1 MIGTIAEA
9 VVENGYNMAMG
20 IDVEVRQIEAEA
32 ALSGGFARGGWH
44 CLGLVKDVGGDGNS
58 RQILA
63 FGKTLVVVFRAAA
76 AG

>member
-32 ALSGGFARGGWH
+32 ALSGFARGWH
-44 CLGLVKDVGGDGNS
+44 CLGLVKDVGDGNS